1 VEGVPRALRP
11 AALLQP
17 RVELGYE
24 WGSPVRF
31 ERIVEQLGAAERKFT
46 VEDFQH
52 LQHDVVSLPA
62 RRLVRLLA
70 AAAPGSPE
78 LRPWAARLTGWDG
91 AVSRDSSPAALYE
104 IWVRKLPEAVFRP
117 KLGDSTWR
125 IAGGFISEE
134 KTLAVLEAASPRWF
148 GAGEAGRAARDA
160 ALWKALGA
168 AVEEVRRRLGPDPEA
183 WRWGAMNVTPFHH
196 PLATDPARAAVL
208 DLRGVERGGDG
219 DTVMAS
225 GGAFGASFREVLD
238 TADWDRST
246 ATSVPGQSGQP
257 GSPHYGDLLP
267 LWEEG
272 TYFPLLFS
280 RERIERAATG
290 RLVLEPA
297 AATQ

>member
-1 VEGVPRALRP
+1 
-11 AALLQP
+11 
-17 RVELGYE
+17 
-24 WGSPVRF
+24 
-31 ERIVEQLGAAERKFT
+31 
-46 VEDFQH
+46 
-52 LQHDVVSLPA
+52 
-62 RRLVRLLA
+62 
-70 AAAPGSPE
+70 
-78 LRPWAARLTGWDG
+78 
-91 AVSRDSSPAALYE
+91 
-104 IWVRKLPEAVFRP
+104 
-117 KLGDSTWR
+117 
-125 IAGGFISEE
+125 
-134 KTLAVLEAASPRWF
+134 
-148 GAGEAGRAARDA
+148 
-160 ALWKALGA
+160 
-168 AVEEVRRRLGPDPEA
+168 
-183 WRWGAMNVTPFHH
+183 VTPFHH

-238 TADWDRST
+238 TADWDRSM

-280 RERIERAATG
+280 RERIERSATG